1 MHIPSD
7 EWAIRFGW
15 VKNED
20 GDRRVLDDQDIA
32 MLLRR
37 IGVAYVWSQQ
47 DRGDGGH
54 EIVAGMTP
62 TANGYYLCNSPRTTP
77 DDEKIVAVIPPIE
90 HESRGRARGRGL
102 IRSYA
107 APGTLLGAH
116 PTSR

>member
-90 HESRGRARGRGL
+90 HDE
-102 IRSYA
+102 
-107 APGTLLGAH
+107 H
-116 PTSR
+116 EDEHEDED